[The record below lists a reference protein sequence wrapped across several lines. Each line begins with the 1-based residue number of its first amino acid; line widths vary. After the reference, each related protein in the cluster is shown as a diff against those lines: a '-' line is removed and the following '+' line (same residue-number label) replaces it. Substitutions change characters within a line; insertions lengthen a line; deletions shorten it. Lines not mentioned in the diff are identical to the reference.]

1 MDTRDSRC
9 SQLSN
14 AAREFLFFSF
24 TRLFFPTKQNKGH
37 RGNWDTILQR
47 CVHCGRKKVWVGF
60 CKDLTRKTC
69 RLAGCSLS
77 LWRLTSERSAL
88 VRGPLDFRIVQEKI
102 ALSLKD
108 FSRWGV
114 GAREGGKEGGRRRV
128 SRSPFSVGGGGDE
141 HKANNLSACLLG
153 TWRRQHLC
161 LAQPLSKSYF
171 TFGWIYFSV
180 KQKQKKRKKT
190 LCKGSCQLQ

>member
-1 MDTRDSRC
+1 MFPAVKRSAGV
-9 SQLSN
+9 SF
-14 AAREFLFFSF
+14 FLFYS
-24 TRLFFPTKQNKGH
+24 TIFPDETKQ
-37 RGNWDTILQR
+37 RASRQLRYYFTTMRSLWP
-47 CVHCGRKKVWVGF
+47 KKVWVGF

>member
-1 MDTRDSRC
+1 MFPAVKRSAGV
-9 SQLSN
+9 SF
-14 AAREFLFFSF
+14 FLFYS
-24 TRLFFPTKQNKGH
+24 TIFPDETKQRASRQLRYYFTTMRSLWPEKSLS
-37 RGNWDTILQR
+37 RLLQR
-47 CVHCGRKKVWVGF
+47 FDEEDLSPRRMQPVVVKVDEWEECLGEGSAGF
-60 CKDLTRKTC
+60 QDCSGKDCLKSKRFF
-69 RLAGCSLS
+69 SL
-77 LWRLTSERSAL
+77 RS
-88 VRGPLDFRIVQEKI
+88 R
-102 ALSLKD
+102 
-108 FSRWGV
+108 
-114 GAREGGKEGGRRRV
+114 REGGRERGRETESFPLSFFR
-128 SRSPFSVGGGGDE
+128 GGGGDE